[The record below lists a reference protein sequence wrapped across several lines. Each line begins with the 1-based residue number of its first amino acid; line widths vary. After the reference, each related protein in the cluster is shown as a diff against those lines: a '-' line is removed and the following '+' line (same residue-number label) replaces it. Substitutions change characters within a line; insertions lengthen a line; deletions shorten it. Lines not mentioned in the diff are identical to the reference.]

1 MCEKEVDVM
10 KEIDYSNCLKKWEEH
25 SYKMPDP
32 THHCA
37 QKGAVEF
44 EKGMKNFSERMKLHE
59 IPTLS

>member
-1 MCEKEVDVM
+1 
-10 KEIDYSNCLKKWEEH
+10 
-25 SYKMPDP
+25 MPDP

-37 QKGAVEF
+37 QKGAVKF